1 MLPTDTTLRTM
12 IDERESEIQGELRR
26 TRLLRQ
32 ASTSGT
38 TRGSR
43 PLRSWLGAILR
54 RHRGRDL
61 RHALANTRR

>member
-32 ASTSGT
+32 ASTSGAT
-38 TRGSR
+38 GGSR

-54 RHRGRDL
+54 RHRVRDL